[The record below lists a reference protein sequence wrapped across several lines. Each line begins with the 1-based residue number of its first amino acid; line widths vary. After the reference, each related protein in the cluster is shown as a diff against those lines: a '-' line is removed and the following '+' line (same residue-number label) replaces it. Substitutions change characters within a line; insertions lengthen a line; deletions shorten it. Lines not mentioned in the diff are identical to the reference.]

1 MIYTCTINPSL
12 DYYMEYAEPLT
23 SKETNRSQLE
33 FYEAGGKGINVSIV
47 LNNMMVPSRAFG
59 FLGGFT
65 RHFFIELL
73 QKYEYIQ
80 PSFTYID
87 GHTRINVKIRA
98 NGEETDLNAAG
109 PYITPQNMET
119 LRKKVERLDENDTF
133 VFSGN
138 CPEYILDDICS
149 MIDEL
154 LVCNVRVILDTNATI
169 INRCIAN
176 KPFLIRINID
186 DLQKIAGKTLK
197 DEQAILQA
205 MEECV
210 AKGAQNII
218 VQLGDEGAIFV
229 NKDGAYKSDAPQ
241 KDKIVNTVGSADSM
255 VAGFVV
261 NYNRSR
267 DAVDSFKF
275 ANCCK
280 AATTFSK
287 GFGTREKINELYQ
300 AIQIQKLK

>member
-12 DYYMEYAEPLT
+12 DYYMEYDNPL
-23 SKETNRSQLE
+23 EIGQTNRSQLE

-59 FLGGFT
+59 FIGGFT
-65 RHFFIELL
+65 RHFYIELL

-98 NGEETDLNAAG
+98 NEEETDLNAAG

-138 CPEYILDDICS
+138 CPVYILDDICD
-149 MIDEL
+149 MINEL
-154 LVCNVRVILDTNATI
+154 LACNVRVILDTNAM
-169 INRCIAN
+169 INRRCIAN
-176 KPFLIRINID
+176 KPFLIRTNVEDIQIMADRQLNNEAQI
-186 DLQKIAGKTLK
+186 I
-197 DEQAILQA
+197 EA
-205 MEECV
+205 MEDIV
-210 AKGAQNII
+210 NQGAQNII
-218 VQLGDEGAIFV
+218 VQLGDEGALFV
-229 NKDGAYKSDAPQ
+229 NKDGAYKCDAPQ
-241 KDKIVNTVGSADSM
+241 KDKIVNTVGSADSL

-261 NYNRSR
+261 NYNQSR
-267 DAVDSFKF
+267 DAVDSFRF

-280 AATTFSK
+280 VATSFSK
-287 GFGTREKINELYQ
+287 GLGTREKINELYE
-300 AIQIQKLK
+300 AMEIKKLK

>member
-12 DYYMEYAEPLT
+12 DYYMEYDKPLE
-23 SKETNRSQLE
+23 KGETNRSQLE

-59 FLGGFT
+59 FIGGFT
-65 RHFFIELL
+65 RHFYIELL

-138 CPEYILDDICS
+138 CPIYILDDVCD
-149 MIDEL
+149 MIKEL
-154 LVCNVRVILDTNATI
+154 LSCNVRVILDSNAD
-169 INRCIAN
+169 INRRCIAY
-176 KPFLIRINID
+176 KPFLIRTNVD
-186 DLQKIAGKTLK
+186 DLQSMVNRQLNNEEEIIG
-197 DEQAILQA
+197 A
-205 MEECV
+205 MEEV
-210 AKGAQNII
+210 FAQGAKNII
-218 VQLGDEGAIFV
+218 VQLGDEGALFV
-229 NKDGAYKSDAPQ
+229 NEAGVYKCDAPQ
-241 KDKIVNTVGSADSM
+241 KDKIVNTLGSADSL

-261 NYNRSR
+261 NYNRSK
-267 DAVDSFKF
+267 DAIDSFKF

-280 AATTFSK
+280 VATSFSK
-287 GFGTREKINELYQ
+287 GLGTREKINELYD
-300 AIQIQKLK
+300 ATVIKKIK